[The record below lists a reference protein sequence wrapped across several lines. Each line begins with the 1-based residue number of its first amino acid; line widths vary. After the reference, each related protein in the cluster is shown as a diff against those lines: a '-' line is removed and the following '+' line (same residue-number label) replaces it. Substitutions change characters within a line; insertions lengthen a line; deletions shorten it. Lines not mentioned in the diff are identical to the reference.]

1 MVLAMWW
8 YIATGSVCVL
18 GDATKIDIVS
28 SSKLLMKAISQP
40 PATPGTIS
48 GSSMRRNTVQ
58 PDAPS
63 DCAAWAML
71 RSKPVA
77 AATTRRST

>member
-1 MVLAMWW
+1 MVWAMWL
-8 YIATGSVCVL
+8 YIFTGSVSVVAE
-18 GDATKIDIVS
+18 ATKIDIVN
-28 SSKLLMKAISQP
+28 SSKLLMNAISQP
-40 PATPGTIS
+40 PATPGRIS

-58 PDAPS
+58 PEAPS

-77 AATTRRST
+77 AATTSRST